1 MKNICVRL
9 RQQGNPKY
17 RKMLSSEEM
26 IFPEFDPQNASSS
39 PYTPG
44 ATLEDDDWFCITN
57 ARAQEYSIDL
67 LSENFSTADFDS
79 LTRAE
84 FDKIDYLFVIDDGLI
99 FFQNVS
105 KSKLISQKRLIH
117 LDEGFTYKTDCAEI
131 VVRDLPDAV
140 YDKSTD
146 NLYFRRLESITG
158 IFKGIDLLYREAT
171 QEETDSFLANDF
183 ISLKDD
189 YSSSKVKTANRKR
202 IAIAAKTLSELDES
216 DRKNIF
222 KYIGDYCPDLK
233 VSENSFEIG
242 SENELKMLLYGIEQ
256 RFYTT
261 PVGGERRLANSVIT
275 LNQGGQA

>member
-1 MKNICVRL
+1 MKNICVKLSQRE
-9 RQQGNPKY
+9 NKKY

-26 IFPEFDPQNASSS
+26 IFPEFDPENASVS

-44 ATLEDDDWFCITN
+44 ATLQDGDWFYITN
-57 ARAQEYSIDL
+57 AKGQEYSIDL
-67 LSENFSTADFDS
+67 LSEPVSTADLDS

-84 FDKIDYLFVIDDGLI
+84 FCKIDYLFVIDDRFI

-105 KSKLISQKRLIH
+105 KSKLVSQKRIVH
-117 LDEGFTYKTDCAEI
+117 FGEGFTYKTNCAEI
-131 VVRDLPDAV
+131 VIRDLPDAI
-140 YDKSTD
+140 YDKNTD
-146 NLYFRRLESITG
+146 NLYFRKLESITG
-158 IFKGIDLLYREAT
+158 IFRGIDLLYREAT

-183 ISLKDD
+183 IRLKND
-189 YSSSKVKTANRKR
+189 YSGSKVKTANRKR
-202 IAIAAKTLSELDES
+202 IAAKTLSELDEP

-233 VSENSFEIG
+233 VSENSFEVG

-261 PVGGERRLANSVIT
+261 PVGGEKRLANSVIT
-275 LNQGGQA
+275 LNQGG